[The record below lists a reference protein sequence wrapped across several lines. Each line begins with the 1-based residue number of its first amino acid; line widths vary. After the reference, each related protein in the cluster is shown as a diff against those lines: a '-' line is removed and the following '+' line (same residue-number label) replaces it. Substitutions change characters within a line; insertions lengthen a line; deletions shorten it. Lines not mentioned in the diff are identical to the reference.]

1 MIETF
6 SAAGRFWRGNLHGH
20 STGSDGAL
28 TPEEVCQA
36 YAAEGY
42 DFINLSDHFRPQ
54 YDFPITDT
62 TPFRT
67 ERFTTILGAEVHAP
81 ETSRGVDWHILAV
94 GLPVDFAPNGE
105 GETGAALAQRCLDAG
120 AFVAI
125 AHPHWYNLTFEDAM
139 SLPPVHAVEAYNH
152 TCGVRTARGEGTV
165 LWDAMLS
172 AGQRINGIAV
182 DDSHFRE
189 GAFDGFGG
197 WVMVKATE
205 NTPDALLAALKAGHF
220 YATQGPSIFDIQ
232 RDGETLDIE
241 CSPATQVYAVGPV
254 AKSEHVTGTAMTRAS
269 LSLGKF
275 AGAWCRLV
283 VRDAMGRQAWTNPLW
298 LD

>member
-1 MIETF
+1 M
-6 SAAGRFWRGNLHGH
+6 AA
-20 STGSDGAL
+20 
-28 TPEEVCQA
+28 
-36 YAAEGY
+36 
-42 DFINLSDHFRPQ
+42 
-54 YDFPITDT
+54 
-62 TPFRT
+62 
-67 ERFTTILGAEVHAP
+67 
-81 ETSRGVDWHILAV
+81 
-94 GLPVDFAPNGE
+94 
-105 GETGAALAQRCLDAG
+105 
-120 AFVAI
+120 
-125 AHPHWYNLTFEDAM
+125 
-139 SLPPVHAVEAYNH
+139 
-152 TCGVRTARGEGTV
+152 V

-197 WVMVKATE
+197 WVMVKAEE

-220 YATQGPSIFDIQ
+220 YATQGPSIFDI
-232 RDGETLDIE
+232 RREGETLEIE

-254 AKSEHVTGTAMTRAS
+254 AMSEHVTGNSMTRAR